1 MIPDGNLELHEK
13 MKKNRN
19 GNYMSTCIIFS
30 YMLNLFKTKLT
41 VSSKYNNT
49 KICYVEMSVPILEM
63 RKLRLIQVKNSPRVT
78 DMSDTKALAPSQKFY
93 MVLTVKLANIFSI
106 Y

>member
-1 MIPDGNLELHEK
+1 
-13 MKKNRN
+13 
-19 GNYMSTCIIFS
+19 
-30 YMLNLFKTKLT
+30 
-41 VSSKYNNT
+41 
-49 KICYVEMSVPILEM
+49 MSVPILEM

-106 Y
+106 YWECILKYGEA

>member
-1 MIPDGNLELHEK
+1 
-13 MKKNRN
+13 
-19 GNYMSTCIIFS
+19 
-30 YMLNLFKTKLT
+30 
-41 VSSKYNNT
+41 
-49 KICYVEMSVPILEM
+49 MSVPILEM

-78 DMSDTKALAPSQKFY
+78 DMSATKALAPSQKFY